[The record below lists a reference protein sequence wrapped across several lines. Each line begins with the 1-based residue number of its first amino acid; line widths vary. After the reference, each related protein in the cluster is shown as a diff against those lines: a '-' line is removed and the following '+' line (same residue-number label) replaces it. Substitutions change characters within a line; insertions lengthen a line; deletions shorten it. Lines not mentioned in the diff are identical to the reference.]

1 MSKIEQRIAELEEY
15 IDNCKPSTFSST
27 KITVNKDEIL
37 ELINNLKRNVPEEI
51 KTYSK
56 IIANRNAILKD
67 AQDKAEEMIK
77 KANEMTSTLVSEH
90 EIMQQAF
97 KEANAVIDEAT
108 RKAGNIL
115 DKATAEANEI
125 RSAAISY
132 TDDSLANIQD
142 ILSTAIEGVSVKY
155 DGLLKTLEASLEVTN
170 QNRKSLVPDQ
180 NPANSAADLYK
191 QEDFGNESV
200 AEPEEYAKEAYSAEN
215 AGEMSLEDAYS
226 KGEVN
231 LPYNGSGY
239 EQNGSVEEIT
249 DFNLDVSDFK

>member
-15 IDNCKPSTFSST
+15 IDSCKPSTFSST
-27 KITVNKDEIL
+27 KITVNKDELL
-37 ELINNLKRNVPEEI
+37 ELVNNLKRNVPEEI

-97 KEANAVIDEAT
+97 KEANAVIDDAT
-108 RKAGNIL
+108 RKAGAIL

-125 RSAAISY
+125 RAAAIAY

-142 ILSTAIEGVSVKY
+142 ILSTAIEGASVKY

-170 QNRKSLVPDQ
+170 QNRKSLLPERSAPDT
-180 NPANSAADLYK
+180 PADIYSKD
-191 QEDFGNESV
+191 DFGTEQYEEESY
-200 AEPEEYAKEAYSAEN
+200 PQYGT
-215 AGEMSLEDAYS
+215 GEMTIEEALSR
-226 KGEVN
+226 GEVDFE
-231 LPYNGSGY
+231 GSGY
-239 EQNGSVEEIT
+239 RSGGSVEEIT
-249 DFNLDVSDFK
+249 DFDLDIKDFN

>member
-15 IDNCKPSTFSST
+15 IDSCKPSTFSST

-97 KEANAVIDEAT
+97 KEANAVIEDAT

-125 RSAAISY
+125 KSAAISY

-170 QNRKSLVPDQ
+170 QNRKSLIPDQ
-180 NPANSAADLYK
+180 NLLNSAADLYK
-191 QEDFGNESV
+191 QEDFGRETYDDNFTE
-200 AEPEEYAKEAYSAEN
+200 ADFTGNTGDMTLEEA
-215 AGEMSLEDAYS
+215 LS
-226 KGEVN
+226 KGEVDVSN
-231 LPYNGSGY
+231 LDGTGY
-239 EQNGSVEEIT
+239 ASSGSVEEIT
-249 DFNLDVSDFK
+249 DFNLDVNDFN